1 MANCTWPGSAS
12 TRRCSKPASPGAQRR
27 GNGQVAGH
35 QLHRLGRGE
44 SRLGTL
50 HPAQPRAGGGGE
62 LGERLRADNQAHFAR
77 IHAALAGYRAEGL
90 FREMPDDCFASVVIG
105 PAHDLARQ
113 WLAGRTRVALA
124 DCREL
129 LAQVAWDSVRA
140 A

>member
-1 MANCTWPGSAS
+1 WSSRC
-12 TRRCSKPASPGAQRR
+12 RCSAAAAEPGPDEKA
-27 GNGQVAGH
+27 
-35 QLHRLGRGE
+35 
-44 SRLGTL
+44 
-50 HPAQPRAGGGGE
+50 PQPRGFFVPEAT
-62 LGERLRADNQAHFAR
+62 
-77 IHAALAGYRAEGL
+77 
-90 FREMPDDCFASVVIG
+90 DDCFASVVIG

>member
-1 MANCTWPGSAS
+1 
-12 TRRCSKPASPGAQRR
+12 
-27 GNGQVAGH
+27 
-35 QLHRLGRGE
+35 
-44 SRLGTL
+44 
-50 HPAQPRAGGGGE
+50 
-62 LGERLRADNQAHFAR
+62 
-77 IHAALAGYRAEGL
+77 
-90 FREMPDDCFASVVIG
+90 DCFASVVIG